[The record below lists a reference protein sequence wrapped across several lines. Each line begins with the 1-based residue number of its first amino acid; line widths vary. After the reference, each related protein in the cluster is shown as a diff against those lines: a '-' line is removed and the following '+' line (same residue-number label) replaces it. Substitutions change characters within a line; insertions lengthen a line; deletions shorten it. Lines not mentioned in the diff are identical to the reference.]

1 MTSSENN
8 HQQKQH
14 FPVTVFRTRTHA
26 RKRIYRSLSEPTYFS
41 VTSERMA
48 LPFHHFPFSLQEIL
62 PTQTQKFIRVPSQQP
77 MLLLERTRR

>member
-48 LPFHHFPFSLQEIL
+48 LPFHQEIL
-62 PTQTQKFIRVPSQQP
+62 LTQTQNFISLYRVQKS
-77 MLLLERTRR
+77 RH